1 MVIVPTMYSTTPTDL
16 FRSWGV
22 NLVIWAN
29 HNMRASIGAMQSV
42 CKQIKEEESI
52 EKVEKRVVSVKEVFR
67 LQNEDELKK
76 AEKKYL

>member
-1 MVIVPTMYSTTPTDL
+1 
-16 FRSWGV
+16 
-22 NLVIWAN
+22 
-29 HNMRASIGAMQSV
+29 MQSV

>member
-1 MVIVPTMYSTTPTDL
+1 
-16 FRSWGV
+16 
-22 NLVIWAN
+22 
-29 HNMRASIGAMQSV
+29 MRASIGAMQSV

-52 EKVEKRVVSVKEVFR
+52 YNVEKKVVSVKEVFR